1 MSVKRI
7 RTQDRSGSIQ
17 EFTTSRV
24 LFDSPDSSNQTPV
37 NPANPDGFR
46 LHNKVSF
53 VETSDGTI
61 TSKDVRAGKRGYAKD
76 LAINGD
82 MAEAE
87 IFPLLSFH
95 KDDGDV
101 ALDIFFNKK
110 GGGQSQSYE
119 GYVEQTSAI
128 SKTLQLSV
136 KPAATIRPSTEDQTI
151 AKYQWLTGDQ
161 IIKGDPNL
169 IAENIKYGVSIFGVP
184 GDHKGGSAPIIT
196 VSNEGLI
203 TAESDGMTST
213 HQLSSE
219 DDADFIKENIRS
231 GKRVFGTFGELTP
244 APPWVA
250 EGDGSAWTV
259 AYMNP
264 SIKWGSIL
272 RGEEGNYGKNK
283 SIWVG
288 ASSGKTT
295 FISGLFEA
303 LDLTAYLSGWYVLI
317 YVQVANND
325 VVSITP
331 IYSTKTHSI
340 TGPLSEISPG
350 SSSNTTVTISAVAGW
365 NTYQVALAPD
375 EETKCLFFSDFG
387 KQTLDP
393 TMIATGSAVAFGD
406 WVKRPTG
413 EITLTR
419 NNTTVNV
426 TGYATARIAVPES
439 AKPSG
444 TLRITSNGT
453 YDVSKY
459 AEVIV
464 DIATAGDDGENI
476 TVIDK
481 SLVFDGDTSVVD
493 KTLVLGSDAEVVD
506 KTLVFSNKSTDA
518 VVDDSGTIAIQNA
531 VVDGKTIVLDN
542 NVRVENG
549 TLVL

>member
-1 MSVKRI
+1 M
-7 RTQDRSGSIQ
+7 
-17 EFTTSRV
+17 E
-24 LFDSPDSSNQTPV
+24 
-37 NPANPDGFR
+37 
-46 LHNKVSF
+46 
-53 VETSDGTI
+53 
-61 TSKDVRAGKRGYAKD
+61 
-76 LAINGD
+76 
-82 MAEAE
+82 EAE
-87 IFPLLSFH
+87 IFPLLRFH
-95 KDDGDV
+95 EDDGDV

-110 GGGQSQSYE
+110 GGGQTRSYE
-119 GYVEQTSAI
+119 GYVEQKSGI
-128 SKTLQLSV
+128 SKTLQLPA

-151 AKYQWLTGDQ
+151 AKYQWLTGNQ
-161 IIKGDPNL
+161 VIKGDPNL
-169 IAENIKYGVSIFGVP
+169 IAENIKYGVSIFGVL
-184 GDHKGGSAPIIT
+184 GEHKGGSAPIIT
-196 VSNEGLI
+196 VSDKGLI
-203 TAESDGMTST
+203 TAESDGMIST

-219 DDADFIKENIRS
+219 DDADFVKENIRR
-231 GKRVFGTFGELTP
+231 GKRVFGTFGELVA

-272 RGEEGNYGKNK
+272 SGEQGNYGNSKE
-283 SIWVG
+283 ILVG

-295 FISGLFEA
+295 SISGLFEA
-303 LDLTAYLSGWYVLI
+303 FDLTAYLSGWYVLVYI
-317 YVQVANND
+317 QVANNGA
-325 VVSITP
+325 VSITP
-331 IYSTKTHSI
+331 IYSTRTNSI
-340 TGPLSEISPG
+340 TGPLSEICPG
-350 SSSNTTVTISAVAGW
+350 FTDNTTVTISAVAGW

-375 EETKCLFFSDFG
+375 EETKCLFLSDFG

-393 TMIATGSAVAFGD
+393 TMIATGSEVAFGD
-406 WVKRPTG
+406 WVKRPMG

-426 TGYATARIAVPES
+426 TNYATARIAVPEA

-453 YDVSKY
+453 YNVSKY

-493 KTLVLGSDAEVVD
+493 KTLVLGSDAEVVN
-506 KTLVFSNKSTDA
+506 KTLEFSNRSTDA
-518 VVDDSGTIAIQNA
+518 VVDDSGTMSIQNA

-542 NVRVENG
+542 KVRVENN